1 MNSRCQLG
9 AKVKSLFVL
18 SGLNACRGLALRAVA
33 EQAMVFEQHSI
44 LQRKLA
50 EDARKRQAEEEER
63 RKKEAE
69 EKQRMQKE
77 DQKADQKD
85 DQKKALPIIM
95 WMGHA
100 LT

>member
-1 MNSRCQLG
+1 ML
-9 AKVKSLFVL
+9 LL
-18 SGLNACRGLALRAVA
+18 

-77 DQKADQKD
+77 DQKD